1 MFLHRILQLDETDP
15 VWKTFVSMKSLH
27 EAGENNWWT
36 GVNKIVNKYGLSDL
50 GKLKKATKDTFL
62 KKVKRIIM
70 ESAFETLKA
79 ECNGMTKTKTMVY
92 ESFAIQ
98 DYFLELYPTQARVV
112 FKWRSQTLD
121 IKSHATHK
129 FQDSVCRGCKS
140 EIEDPSHIINCGN
153 EEISNIVDVL
163 NLGEKLDDI
172 TKSEL
177 KLAVSRI
184 TAFLDRI
191 S

>member
-79 ECNGMTKTKTMVY
+79 ECKPKPWSMSPLLYKTTSLNCIQLKQGSSLNGDRKHWTSSHMQHIN
-92 ESFAIQ
+92 FRIQ
-98 DYFLELYPTQARVV
+98 YVEVARA
-112 FKWRSQTLD
+112 
-121 IKSHATHK
+121 KSKILLISLIAEMK
-129 FQDSVCRGCKS
+129 KY
-140 EIEDPSHIINCGN
+140 II
-153 EEISNIVDVL
+153 
-163 NLGEKLDDI
+163 
-172 TKSEL
+172 
-177 KLAVSRI
+177 
-184 TAFLDRI
+184 
-191 S
+191 